1 MLPTRGANDR
11 GETSTQTVLIVP
23 VILSMF
29 FMAAHFAVLA
39 HASHVAQLAAQRGA
53 QIAAA
58 ANGSIDVLN
67 KAKRHSAQT
76 VADLGGHLANS
87 PQLLYTSSLTG
98 MKVDL
103 EVQGIVPFLPTQVR
117 RTVWMSNEQ
126 FILEQ
131 DR

>member
-1 MLPTRGANDR
+1 
-11 GETSTQTVLIVP
+11 
-23 VILSMF
+23 MF

-53 QIAAA
+53 QIAASA
-58 ANGSIDVLN
+58 DGSVDVLN
-67 KAKRHSAQT
+67 EAKRHSAQT
-76 VADLGGHLANS
+76 VADLGGHLAKS
-87 PQLLYTSSLTG
+87 PQLLYRSSLTG

-103 EVQGIVPFLPTQVR
+103 EVQGIVPFLPTQVK
-117 RTVWMSNEQ
+117 RTVWMANEQ